1 MHKLYKAL
9 STQPLATAVSAVIEI
24 NKSSRHGRLGQ
35 VFFFI
40 VGPFGRRKR
49 WSRSR
54 KAVGRLEERQYIGK
68 TQGSQPEVVGSAGGR
83 HGQVVVRAGLTV
95 YRHCSS
101 IMA

>member
-1 MHKLYKAL
+1 M
-9 STQPLATAVSAVIEI
+9 S
-24 NKSSRHGRLGQ
+24 
-35 VFFFI
+35 FI

-95 YRHCSS
+95 SL
-101 IMA
+101 